1 MGAGDGKVFLITG
14 GSSKLGATIASAA
27 AASGY
32 SVAIGYHR
40 NAEAAERTSAGLRAA
55 GAKAAA
61 FGADI
66 ADPSAV
72 TGLFEKVEAALGPV
86 DVLVNGAGLTGG
98 RSDIADLSPEALA
111 TVINVNFVG
120 TFNAMQ
126 IAFRRM
132 KRGGSIVNIS
142 SMAATTGGFQLAH
155 YAAAKAAVE
164 TLTKSATWEAA
175 RLGLRINAVAPG
187 TISGGHAS
195 AEESARFAKSTPL
208 GRAGNA
214 EEVAAAVLWL
224 ASPEAS
230 YVTGT
235 VLPVSGGR

>member
-1 MGAGDGKVFLITG
+1 MSR
-14 GSSKLGATIASAA
+14 SSKISFWIFGKRIKPFSVLSSRQTKPRKPPPTNLTKFANASKP
-27 AASGY
+27 
-32 SVAIGYHR
+32 SVK
-40 NAEAAERTSAGLRAA
+40 TC
-55 GAKAAA
+55 
-61 FGADI
+61 
-66 ADPSAV
+66 
-72 TGLFEKVEAALGPV
+72 
-86 DVLVNGAGLTGG
+86 
-98 RSDIADLSPEALA
+98 
-111 TVINVNFVG
+111 
-120 TFNAMQ
+120 
-126 IAFRRM
+126 
-132 KRGGSIVNIS
+132 